1 MLGSKN
7 QALRAFLSPKF
18 FGLVLGLIVFGF
30 FMFLGQTTDVL
41 ENLETQVM
49 DLHFNLKNSLVRESS
64 QENVV
69 TERRSPKISS
79 DIILIGIDN
88 KTLDAFGRWPFPRS
102 HHADLLNSFTRIQNQ
117 NERESAVLLDILFN
131 DVADRAFEDVV
142 LLDAIRKNGRVSL
155 QTQLFGQPLSSS
167 REEEFNRRLQ
177 ALIDNYGEITDINGD
192 VSNVSAY
199 YGIESPLIPYGRAV
213 NAYGHASY
221 REDKDKTYRRQQ
233 LVSRYS
239 EKVGEYRLDD
249 VSLGM
254 DFGTGDLGHLAW
266 LSKDGVYVP
275 VELPL
280 TAESLAEMR
289 KEILRSG
296 LPRVD
301 ESEGEGGAYYI
312 SAFKDHYVP
321 AITLALALQ
330 YFNKTL
336 DDVEVHFG
344 SHILI
349 SSPTKWDPDKGAWV
363 PYAVPEGSFGRR
375 TMRRVDEIRIPID
388 EAGNMLINFMGRRSS
403 PEPGGVQTYPV
414 RSYAAYASSAPGSD
428 PDAWPKT
435 KKLGGKILMAGA
447 FTLGMADDE
456 KTTPL
461 GLMFGV
467 EIHANALN
475 TIIMDNFIQQP
486 PPWVNALIMLAM
498 VSIFAFIT
506 SRMKNIGWSAFI
518 LLLFFIASFFTVT
531 LLFEYQNILID
542 WAGPVLAVFITFI
555 AVVIFRVLTAER
567 DKRQIKNVFGQFIS
581 PSIVDELSVS
591 PPELGGED
599 VDVTVFFSDIRG
611 FSSISER
618 LSAQELVS
626 LLNEYLTDMT
636 NNLVNDFQGTL
647 DKYIGDAI
655 MAFWGAPQLQV
666 DHAVRACKCALMQI
680 RLLEELNDRLTER
693 SGGEVAEKID
703 IGIGINSGTCMVGYM
718 GSEGRKNYTAMGDT
732 VNLASRLEGVNKEYR
747 TRILVSEDTYEKIKG
762 EPFILRELDVIR
774 VKGRNRPVN
783 IYELVDY
790 DGNLEETINITRTQT
805 G

>member
-1 MLGSKN
+1 V
-7 QALRAFLSPKF
+7 
-18 FGLVLGLIVFGF
+18 FGLFLGLIVFGF

-41 ENLETQVM
+41 DNLETQVM
-49 DLHFNLKNSLVRESS
+49 DLHFNLKRSLVRENN

-79 DIILIGIDN
+79 DIVLIGIEN

-102 HHADLLNSFTRIQNQ
+102 HHADLLNSFTRIENQ

-142 LLDAIRKNGRVSL
+142 LLDAIRENGRVSL
-155 QTQLFGQPLSSS
+155 QSQLFGQPLSSS
-167 REEEFNRRLQ
+167 REDEFNRRLY

-192 VSNVSAY
+192 VSTVNAY
-199 YGIESPLIPYGRAV
+199 YGIESPLIPYGRAISS
-213 NAYGHASY
+213 YGHASY

-239 EKVGEYRLDD
+239 EQIGEYRLEDI
-249 VSLGM
+249 SLGM

-266 LSKDGVYVP
+266 FSKEGVYVP

-280 TAESLAEMR
+280 TADSLAEMQ

-301 ESEGEGGAYYI
+301 ESEGEGEAYYVT
-312 SAFKDHYVP
+312 AFKDHYIP
-321 AITLALALQ
+321 AISLTLALQ

-349 SSPTKWDPDKGAWV
+349 SSPTRWDPDQGAWV
-363 PYAVPEGSFGRR
+363 PYAVPEGSAGRR

-403 PEPGGVQTYPV
+403 PEPGGLQTFPV
-414 RSYAAYASSAPGSD
+414 RSYAAYASSARGSD
-428 PDAWPKT
+428 PDTWPPT

-475 TIIMDNFIQQP
+475 TIIMDNFIQRP
-486 PPWVNALIMLAM
+486 PSWVNAVIMLAI

-518 LLLFFIASFFTVT
+518 LVLFFIISFFTVT
-531 LLFEYQNILID
+531 LLFEFQNILID
-542 WAGPVLAVFITFI
+542 WAGPVLAVFVTYI

-611 FSSISER
+611 FSRISER

-636 NNLVNDFQGTL
+636 NNMVDDYQGTL

-655 MAFWGAPQLQV
+655 MAFWGAPQPQE

-680 RLLEELNDRLTER
+680 KLLEKLNDRLVER
-693 SGGEVAEKID
+693 CGGEVAEKLD

-747 TRILVSEDTYEKIKG
+747 TRILVSEDTYEKIKD

-790 DGNLEETINITRTQT
+790 DGNLEESINIAREQA